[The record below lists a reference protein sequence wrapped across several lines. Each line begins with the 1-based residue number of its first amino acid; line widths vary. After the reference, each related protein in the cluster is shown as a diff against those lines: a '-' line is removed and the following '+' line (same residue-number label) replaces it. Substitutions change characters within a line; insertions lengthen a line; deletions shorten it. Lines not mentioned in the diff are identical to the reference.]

1 MKLSQLLRPRFTL
14 RAVLVVMTLACLW
27 CGYSLNW
34 IRQRHVIFKEGL
46 SPRGSFAEDTLTPAP
61 AFLWLFGEQGVT
73 RIVVDTS
80 LISESERQRVR
91 RLFPEAE
98 IREVD
103 FSDPDGGY

>member
-1 MKLSQLLRPRFTL
+1 MLVAIT
-14 RAVLVVMTLACLW
+14 VLCLW
-27 CGYSLNW
+27 CCYSLLW
-34 IRQRHVIFKEGL
+34 IRQRHAAFRDGV
-46 SPRGSFAEDTLTPAP
+46 SPRGAFAEDTLTPAP
-61 AFLWLFGEQGVT
+61 GLLWLFGEGGHT

-80 LISESERQRVR
+80 LISEPERARLR